1 MSVLHTT
8 NRNGTRLSDGQIAAI
23 VGDHRAGRSVS
34 AIAKRLGVSRMTV
47 YRQLERALPSKAA
60 QSSDVR
66 VYSRLS
72 ADDYSALRSLAS
84 DRGESVAALSR
95 HVLRRAAGFFDADR
109 EIAAAALELS
119 NELKKI
125 GTNLNQ
131 VVHQINREAILQGR
145 GEPSSEHVG
154 ANRPLLQSVA
164 TLKEGWIPARLVL
177 RAVSG
182 KRPLGVTLPNLR
194 LGLRSRIPRRGR
206 RCGTSLCGPSGR
218 NLHCAEFLTSDVRMI
233 VFIVQ
238 S

>member
-8 NRNGTRLSDGQIAAI
+8 NRNGTRLSDAQIAAI
-23 VGDHRAGRSVS
+23 AGDHRAGISVS

-72 ADDYSALRSLAS
+72 AGDYSALRSLAT

-95 HVLRRAAGFFDADR
+95 RVLRRAAGFFDADR

-119 NELKKI
+119 KELKKI

-145 GEPSSEHVG
+145 GEPSSEHVT
-154 ANRPLLQSVA
+154 AIRDMQKLIMSKASSVDQLLV
-164 TLKEGWIPARLVL
+164 
-177 RAVSG
+177 
-182 KRPLGVTLPNLR
+182 
-194 LGLRSRIPRRGR
+194 RSGR
-206 RCGTSLCGPSGR
+206 RR
-218 NLHCAEFLTSDVRMI
+218 LTT
-233 VFIVQ
+233 VQ
-238 S
+238 DLLDKDEPA